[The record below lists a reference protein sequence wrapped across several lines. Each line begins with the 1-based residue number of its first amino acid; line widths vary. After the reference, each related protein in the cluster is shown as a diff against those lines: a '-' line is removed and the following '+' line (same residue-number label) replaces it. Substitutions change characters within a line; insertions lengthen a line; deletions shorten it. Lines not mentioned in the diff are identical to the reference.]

1 MVEKEYLSVLN
12 AEQYEAVTHTG
23 SPLLILAGA
32 GSGKTRVI
40 TTKIAYLI
48 EEHNIEPWKILAVTF
63 TKKAATE
70 MKERAEKLCERAVKA
85 QIKTFHSFGAW
96 LLRLFGDYAGISRNF
111 TVYDDDDVTSLL
123 IKVVPHLTKQ
133 QASLIARKI
142 SLAKDYCLT
151 PENPDLCKIDSDED
165 FRHIY
170 GLYQNRL
177 RETGNCDFGD
187 LIMLPVLMMQANP
200 EIKEYIQNQFKV
212 IMVDEYQDSNVAQFK
227 FLETLV
233 GKGTYLCVVGDDDQS
248 IYKFRGADINNILDF
263 QKQFENTK
271 IIRLVKNYR
280 SVAPI
285 LRCADDVVKNNQG
298 RLGKTL
304 EAVRGEGKKPVLA
317 FLPSSDDEA
326 TLCAELVSQSYK
338 KGTSYSQWAILY
350 RTNAQSLSFEK
361 VFNQRKIPY
370 KIVGS
375 LKFFEREEV
384 KDIICFCKFLANPKD
399 EVAFERIVNKPARGI
414 GKVSV
419 GKIIDFS
426 KELEKESLIE
436 RQGILDACFQIKDL
450 SKKTKEAVKEFGE
463 IVKSLKE
470 SLGGETEE
478 NPLLEKLAKEGL
490 DFKSII
496 EKEEELKS
504 VESQEEKSLANL
516 IEEITKK
523 SGLDEYYSTL
533 DEANGTQKV
542 LNLQEVCN
550 IGKDFPYNLKGLRDF
565 LDQIELDRSMETEN
579 STESET
585 EPGVTLITLHN
596 TKGLEFPRVII
607 TGLEYGIFPRREKTS
622 DELEEERRL
631 FYVGITRAMDQLYLT
646 SARLRAMYGR
656 LEAMEISPFLTEINP
671 SNLEVLGNQPPS
683 YKRYFGGNS
692 CSLSSEDC
700 RIYNNPLAQRWK
712 IGATVYHDDYG
723 NGQIISCTLTDDEE
737 YFITVQFET
746 GEKKKFL
753 PKYQQNHLMLTIQ

>member
-1 MVEKEYLSVLN
+1 MAEKEYLSVLN
-12 AEQYEAVTHTG
+12 PEQYEAVTHTG

-70 MKERAEKLCERAVKA
+70 MKERAEKLCERAVKT

-123 IKVVPHLTKQ
+123 VKVVPQLTKQ
-133 QASLIARKI
+133 QASLIAHKI

-151 PENPDLCKIDSDED
+151 PENPDLCKIDSDEE
-165 FRHIY
+165 FRKIY
-170 GLYQNRL
+170 SLYQERL
-177 RETGNCDFGD
+177 RETGNVDFGD
-187 LIMLPVLMMQANP
+187 LIMLPVLMMNSNP
-200 EIKEYIQNQFKV
+200 EIKKYIQKQFKV

-233 GKGTYLCVVGDDDQS
+233 GKDTYLCVVGDDDQS

-263 QKQFENTK
+263 QKEFENTK

-285 LRCADDVVKNNQG
+285 LRCADDVVKNNKG
-298 RLGKTL
+298 RLGKNL

-317 FLPSSDDEA
+317 FVPSSDDEA
-326 TLCAELVSQSYK
+326 TLCAELVSQSHK
-338 KGTSYSQWAILY
+338 KGAAYSDWAILY
-350 RTNAQSLSFEK
+350 RTNAQSLNFEK

-370 KIVGS
+370 KIIGS

-384 KDIICFCKFLANPKD
+384 KDIISFCKFLANTKD

-414 GKVSV
+414 GKVSI
-419 GKIIDFS
+419 GKIISFS
-426 KELEKESLIE
+426 KDLEKQSLIKN
-436 RQGILDACFQIKDL
+436 QGILDSCFQIKDL
-450 SKKTKEAVKEFGE
+450 SKKTKEAVNNFANIIQE
-463 IVKSLKE
+463 LKIT
-470 SLGGETEE
+470 LGDEMEE
-478 NPLLEKLAKEGL
+478 NPLIAKLAKDGL
-490 DFKSII
+490 DFDKILDA
-496 EKEEELKS
+496 EEELKS
-504 VESQEEKSLANL
+504 DSVQENCNLTKL
-516 IEEITKK
+516 IEQIIKK
-523 SGLDEYYSTL
+523 SGLDEYYATL
-533 DEANGTQKV
+533 DAANGTQKV
-542 LNLQEVCN
+542 LNLQEVGN
-550 IGKDFPYNLKGLRDF
+550 IAKDFPLNMKGLTDF
-565 LDQIELDRSMETEN
+565 LDQIELDRSL
-579 STESET
+579 ESENDSS
-585 EPGVTLITLHN
+585 EEAESGVTLITLHN

-622 DELEEERRL
+622 DEIEEERRL

-646 SARLRAMYGR
+646 SAQLRAMYGR
-656 LEAMEISPFLTEINP
+656 LEAMEISPFITEINP
-671 SNLEVLGNQPPS
+671 QNIEVLGNQPPS
-683 YKRYFGGNS
+683 YKRFFGGNG
-692 CSLSSEDC
+692 SLSNEDC

-712 IGATVYHDDYG
+712 KGATVYHDDYG
-723 NGQIISCTLTDDEE
+723 NGQIISCTITDDEE
-737 YFITVQFET
+737 YSITVQFET

-753 PKYQQNHLMLTIQ
+753 PKYQQNHLMLTIE